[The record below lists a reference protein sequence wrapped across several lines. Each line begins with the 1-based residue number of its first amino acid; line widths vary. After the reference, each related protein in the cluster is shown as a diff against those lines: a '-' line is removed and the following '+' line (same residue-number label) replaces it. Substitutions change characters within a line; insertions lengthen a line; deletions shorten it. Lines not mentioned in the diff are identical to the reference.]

1 MARTLVLT
9 VDRDNDLGVKAG
21 IRGPVV
27 GRKATLAAALRL
39 GIADPEE
46 SDTNAILGALHQHDR
61 LAEEAVGDDEVQ
73 IALLT
78 GDVRVGSR
86 SDREI
91 ATQLDEV
98 IQEFQ
103 PDKAI
108 LVTDGADDEEAL
120 PIITSRVRVDHIE
133 KIIVRQS
140 KGIEST
146 YYYVVKAIE
155 DPRWRARLLVP
166 IAVVMIILGIGL
178 ILPSDYGSALIG
190 TLPLIIGIWL
200 LSRGLGLE
208 QQLDRLLSDMRAATT
223 GSLLTSMLWALALV
237 SMIIAVV
244 TVIQVLYASSS
255 EIDAYAS
262 SILSSNTSFDVD
274 AVNSDIAAWVI
285 AIDNALSWILVG
297 FFSLFLSLGV
307 LRWKEGSFTGQSIML
322 LATGFVAYFVI
333 SAINEVSLSMLGGQ
347 DVDLRVESV
356 VATWSLPVI
365 AILGRYLLSVIVDS
379 LSEED
384 EGGRG
389 SEFWGV

>member
-1 MARTLVLT
+1 
-9 VDRDNDLGVKAG
+9 
-21 IRGPVV
+21 
-27 GRKATLAAALRL
+27 
-39 GIADPEE
+39 
-46 SDTNAILGALHQHDR
+46 
-61 LAEEAVGDDEVQ
+61 
-73 IALLT
+73 
-78 GDVRVGSR
+78 
-86 SDREI
+86 
-91 ATQLDEV
+91 
-98 IQEFQ
+98 
-103 PDKAI
+103 
-108 LVTDGADDEEAL
+108 
-120 PIITSRVRVDHIE
+120 
-133 KIIVRQS
+133 
-140 KGIEST
+140 
-146 YYYVVKAIE
+146 
-155 DPRWRARLLVP
+155 
-166 IAVVMIILGIGL
+166 
-178 ILPSDYGSALIG
+178 
-190 TLPLIIGIWL
+190 
-200 LSRGLGLE
+200 
-208 QQLDRLLSDMRAATT
+208 MRAATT

-262 SILSSNTSFDVD
+262 SILSSTTNFDVN

-285 AIDNALSWILVG
+285 AIDNALSWILVA

>member
-1 MARTLVLT
+1 MVRTLVLT

-166 IAVVMIILGIGL
+166 IATVMIILGVGL

-200 LSRGLGLE
+200 LSRGLGWE
-208 QQLDRLLSDMRAATT
+208 QQLDRLVNDMRAAAT

-237 SMIIAVV
+237 SMMIAVV
-244 TVIQVLYASSS
+244 TVIQVLYASSI
-255 EIDAYAS
+255 EIDSYAS
-262 SILSSNTSFDVD
+262 SILPSSTSFDVN
-274 AVNSDIAAWVI
+274 AVNSDIAVWVI
-285 AIDNALSWILVG
+285 AIDNALSWILVA

-307 LRWKEGSFTGQSIML
+307 LRWQEGSFTGQSIML

-333 SAINEVSLSMLGGQ
+333 SSINEVSLSMLGGQ
-347 DVDLRVESV
+347 DVDLRVDSV
-356 VATWSLPVI
+356 AATWSLPVM
-365 AILGRYLLSVIVDS
+365 AILGRYLMSVIVDS
-379 LSEED
+379 LSEEED
-384 EGGRG
+384 GGKG